1 MEKYIVIVY
10 RKERGSQET
19 EFRSQ
24 KIVISDEKCVGA
36 RCIVL
41 TGEIM

>member
-36 RCIVL
+36 RCMCSQ
-41 TGEIM
+41 GK